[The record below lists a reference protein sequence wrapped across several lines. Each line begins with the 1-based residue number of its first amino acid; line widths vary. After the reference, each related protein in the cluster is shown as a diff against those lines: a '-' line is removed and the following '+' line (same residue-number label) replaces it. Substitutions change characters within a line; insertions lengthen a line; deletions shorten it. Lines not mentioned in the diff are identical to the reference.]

1 MNTLALGPSWLDPDY
16 LLNTFGLPG
25 LLLIVFAESGLLI
38 GFFLPG
44 DSLLFTTGL
53 LVTTGDLKY
62 PLWLVCV
69 LVALAAIIG
78 DQVGY
83 LFGRKVGPALFKRPD
98 SRLFKQENVEKAH
111 EFFEKYGP
119 KSLVLARFVPIV
131 RTFTP
136 IIAGVSRMD
145 YRSFITFNIIGGILW
160 GVGVTLLGAALGK
173 IDFVH
178 ENIEMILIL
187 IVLISVVPILIEFLR
202 ARGKSKK
209 EAAAHQGDDH
219 GPSDGGPAEG
229 PRGGTGEDGQGPA
242 AHQHTGDRTAP
253 YGGGAYGSQY
263 GPGQGAPYGGGQ
275 GAQYG
280 DGGYGAAQAGQYGA
294 QADQYGQGQ
303 GGRQQAAGQYG
314 GQDTPY
320 GGQYAGGQ
328 GAQYSGGQYGAPDQ
342 GGQQGSQYGAPQG
355 QYGAG
360 QYGGQDTPY
369 GGQYAGGQGA
379 QYSGGQYG
387 APDQG
392 GQQGGQYGAP
402 DQGGQYGAPQGR
414 YDAGQGGQYDPYGSG
429 RPAPYD
435 PAGHDGRYAG
445 GRPGQ
450 PAQPGEYT
458 GGDPYGDRPAA
469 RPGDGQEDDPG
480 QYGWENRR

>member
-202 ARGKSKK
+202 ARSKSKK

-229 PRGGTGEDGQGPA
+229 PRGGTGEDGQGPD
-242 AHQHTGDRTAP
+242 AHQLTGDRTAP
-253 YGGGAYGSQY
+253 YGGG
-263 GPGQGAPYGGGQ
+263 QGAP
-275 GAQYG
+275 YG

-320 GGQYAGGQ
+320 GGQYA
-328 GAQYSGGQYGAPDQ
+328 
-342 GGQQGSQYGAPQG
+342 
-355 QYGAG
+355 
-360 QYGGQDTPY
+360 
-369 GGQYAGGQGA
+369 
-379 QYSGGQYG
+379 
-387 APDQG
+387 
-392 GQQGGQYGAP
+392 
-402 DQGGQYGAPQGR
+402 
-414 YDAGQGGQYDPYGSG
+414 
-429 RPAPYD
+429 
-435 PAGHDGRYAG
+435 
-445 GRPGQ
+445 
-450 PAQPGEYT
+450 
-458 GGDPYGDRPAA
+458 
-469 RPGDGQEDDPG
+469 
-480 QYGWENRR
+480 